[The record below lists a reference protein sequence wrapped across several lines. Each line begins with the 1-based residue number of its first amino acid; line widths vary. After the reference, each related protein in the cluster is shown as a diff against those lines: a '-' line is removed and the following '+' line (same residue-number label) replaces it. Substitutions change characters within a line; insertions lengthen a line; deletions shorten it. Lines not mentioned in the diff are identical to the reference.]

1 MTIHLAPTLAALL
14 LGLAQAASVSAQTQA
29 PSPADARS
37 VALVD
42 IAEPAPATPQV
53 VAADAAA
60 VDAAAAAPAQ
70 PEPRH
75 VRRIDIGGATQT
87 LLELQRS
94 APAVHAR
101 SIDGEQAS
109 RSYQRYLKSFETTIP
124 EHYNTG
130 LGLAKQ

>member
-42 IAEPAPATPQV
+42 IAEPAPAAPQV
-53 VAADAAA
+53 VAA
-60 VDAAAAAPAQ
+60 DAAAAAPAQ

-109 RSYQRYLKSFETTIP
+109 RSYERYLKSFETTIP

>member
-14 LGLAQAASVSAQTQA
+14 LGLAPAASVSAQTQA

-42 IAEPAPATPQV
+42 IAEPAPAAPQV
-53 VAADAAA
+53 VAA
-60 VDAAAAAPAQ
+60 DAAAAAPAQ

-109 RSYQRYLKSFETTIP
+109 RSYERYLKSFETTIP

>member
-14 LGLAQAASVSAQTQA
+14 LGLAHAASVSAQTQ
-29 PSPADARS
+29 PPLPTDARS

-42 IAEPAPATPQV
+42 IAEPAPATRQTP
-53 VAADAAA
+53 AADT
-60 VDAAAAAPAQ
+60 AAAAPAA
-70 PEPRH
+70 PRH
-75 VRRIDIGGATQT
+75 VRRIDIGGATQS
-87 LLELQRS
+87 LLELQRN

-130 LGLAKQ
+130 LGLAKK

>member
-14 LGLAQAASVSAQTQA
+14 LGLAHAASVSAQTQ
-29 PSPADARS
+29 PPLPTDARS

-42 IAEPAPATPQV
+42 IAEPAPA
-53 VAADAAA
+53 
-60 VDAAAAAPAQ
+60 
-70 PEPRH
+70 PRH
-75 VRRIDIGGATQT
+75 VRRIDIGGATQS
-87 LLELQRS
+87 LLELQRN

-130 LGLAKQ
+130 LGLAKK